1 MKGAPRMSPPPE
13 LVYALQVNV
22 DNLRPWEWGAM
33 EAAQYDE
40 IMACREAWAKA
51 VKADA
56 PS

>member
-1 MKGAPRMSPPPE
+1 MSPPPE

-33 EAAQYDE
+33 DAAVYEE
-40 IMACREAWAKA
+40 IILCRETWAKA
-51 VKADA
+51 LRDGD